1 MSSELT
7 LVPSPSL
14 PAVDAGLTVPA
25 IVADQGER
33 AATRFV
39 EFFTANIRNRNT
51 RRAYGNAV
59 ADFFAWCE
67 RFRLEL
73 AGIQPVHVAA
83 YVEQLGQEKA
93 PPTVKQHLAA
103 IRMLFDWLVIGQVV
117 PINPAT
123 SVRGPKHVVDKGK
136 TAVLSRDEVRELLD
150 GIDLSTTV
158 GLRDRALI
166 TLLLCTFARVGAA
179 LQMTVGDVYR
189 EDRSLWVR
197 LKEKGGKQHQ
207 MPCNHMLEEHLLDYL
222 EACGFKDDPKRVLF
236 PTRDRSTRK
245 LSDRPLYQTDVH
257 AMIRRRLSAVG
268 INAPV
273 GCHSFRATGITVYL
287 ENGGTLERAQ
297 KMAAHASP
305 RTTKLYDRTA
315 DVVTRQ
321 EVERILV

>member
-1 MSSELT
+1 MNELISHAQ
-7 LVPSPSL
+7 PSVLASIDI
-14 PAVDAGLTVPA
+14 AVPA

-59 ADFFAWCE
+59 TDFFAWCE

-73 AGIQPVHVAA
+73 TSIQPVHVAA

-103 IRMLFDWLVIGQVV
+103 IRMLFDWMVIGQVV
-117 PINPAT
+117 PSNPAS
-123 SVRGPKHVVDKGK
+123 SVRGPKHVVDTGK
-136 TAVLSRDEVRELLD
+136 TAVLSRDEVRALLD
-150 GIDLSTTV
+150 NIDLSTPV

-179 LQMTVGDVYR
+179 LQMTVADVYR
-189 EDRSLWVR
+189 QERGLWVR

-222 EACGFKDDPKRVLF
+222 EACGFRDEPKHVLF
-236 PTRDRSTRK
+236 STWDRK
-245 LSDRPLYQTDVH
+245 EKCLSDRALYQSDVH
-257 AMIRRRLSAVG
+257 AMIRRRLRAAEIDVP
-268 INAPV
+268 A

-287 ENGGTLERAQ
+287 DNGGTLERAQ

-321 EVERILV
+321 EVERILI

>member
-1 MSSELT
+1 MSKAIA
-7 LVPSPSL
+7 VPFPSL
-14 PAVDAGLTVPA
+14 PAVDAGLAVPA

-59 ADFFAWCE
+59 SDFFAWCE
-67 RFRLEL
+67 RVGLEL
-73 AGIQPVHVAA
+73 VAIQPVHVAA

-103 IRMLFDWLVIGQVV
+103 IRMLFDWMVIGQVV
-117 PINPAT
+117 PSNPAS
-123 SVRGPKHVVDKGK
+123 SVRGPKHVVETGK
-136 TAVLSRDEVRELLD
+136 TAVLSRDEVRALLD
-150 GIDLSTTV
+150 SIDLSTPV

-179 LQMTVGDVYR
+179 LQMTVADVYR
-189 EDRSLWVR
+189 QERGLWVR

-207 MPCNHMLEEHLLDYL
+207 MPCNHMLEAHLLDYL
-222 EACGFKDDPKRVLF
+222 EACGFRDEAKHVLF
-236 PTRDRSTRK
+236 TTWDRSEKR
-245 LSDRPLYQTDVH
+245 LSDRALYQSDVH
-257 AMIRRRLSAVG
+257 AMIRRRLRAAEIDVP
-268 INAPV
+268 A

-287 ENGGTLERAQ
+287 DNGGTLERAQ

-315 DVVTRQ
+315 DVMTRQ